1 MKRELATRRAT
12 IRLARALA
20 TALKP
25 GDLVILEG
33 GLGAGKTFLVRAML
47 RALGVAEEIAV
58 PSPTFTLMN
67 EYEATIPQRFPVIH
81 ADLYRLLGSEDLE
94 LEVAELGLRS
104 RRGEGAA
111 LIVEWGTEAAATL
124 GGDALR
130 ISIERR
136 EAEAGPPAGAVA
148 RSDASRPSAHEDPD
162 EASEEKMIR
171 VATLTGEGARGRELV
186 DAIEI
191 ACQVVAPIG

>member
-1 MKRELATRRAT
+1 MPSVKRELATRRAT

-20 TALKP
+20 TALRP

-81 ADLYRLLGSEDLE
+81 ADLYRLLGSDDLE
-94 LEVAELGLRS
+94 MEVAELGLRS

-111 LIVEWGTEAAATL
+111 LVVEWGTEAEATL

-130 ISIERR
+130 ISVERR
-136 EAEAGPPAGAVA
+136 LDDT
-148 RSDASRPSAHEDPD
+148 SDD
-162 EASEEKMIR
+162 EQSTR
-171 VATLTGEGARGRELV
+171 VATLTGEGSRGRALLA
-186 DAIEI
+186 AIEEDGKL
-191 ACQVVAPIG
+191 PSPP